1 MLNSPCKDCP
11 DRHYLCHS
19 ECEKYL
25 EFKKQNDALREK
37 RMKQNQLDY
46 DCYGTYYCFKKQKRR
61 RPYADNRYG
70 R

>member
-1 MLNSPCKDCP
+1 MLKAPCKDCP
-11 DRHYLCHS
+11 ERHYLCHS

-25 EFKKQNDALREK
+25 EYKKQNDALREQRLK
-37 RMKQNQLDY
+37 ESQTNHDIY
-46 DCYGTYYCFKKQKRR
+46 STYQFTKKKKRR